1 MRPTASRPRIVVR
14 GPPGVIVQILGIVNL
29 TRDSFSD
36 GGRFVEP
43 DAALEHARRLRADGA
58 DIIDLGAE
66 STHPDA
72 EHVPADAEIER
83 LSPIVS
89 ALKRDGAFVSVDTYK
104 PLVMRAV
111 LALGADLINDVRG
124 LREPGAIDALRA
136 ADCRIIL
143 MHSSAAGPRAER
155 VDVSPLEIVDRVRA
169 FFEERIATLTTAG
182 IARERLILDPGMGF
196 FLGRD
201 PLVSLTMLRDL
212 HRLRA
217 LKLPICL
224 STSRKSFIGTVLAD
238 AGSPRPVEQ
247 RAAGTLATEL
257 WAAVQGVEYIRTHDA
272 GALRDAWRLWRAID
286 EA

>member
-36 GGRFVEP
+36 GGRFIEP
-43 DAALEHARRLRADGA
+43 AAAFEHARRLRADGA
-58 DIIDLGAE
+58 DIVDLGAE
-66 STHPDA
+66 STHPEA
-72 EHVPADAEIER
+72 ERVSADEEIER
-83 LSPIVS
+83 LSPVVS
-89 ALKRDGAFVSVDTYK
+89 ALKRDGALVSVDTYK
-104 PLVMRAV
+104 PPVMRAV

-143 MHSSAAGPRAER
+143 MHSTAAGPRAER
-155 VDVSPLEIVDRVRA
+155 VDISPLEIVDRVRA
-169 FFEERIATLTTAG
+169 FFEERIATLTKAG
-182 IARERLILDPGMGF
+182 IARERLILDPGMGL

-212 HRLRA
+212 HCLRTF
-217 LKLPICL
+217 KLPICL
-224 STSRKSFIGTVLAD
+224 STSRKSFIGAVLAD
-238 AGSPRPVEQ
+238 AGVPRPVEQ

-257 WAAVQGVEYIRTHDA
+257 WAAAQGVEYIRTHDA
-272 GALRDAWRLWRAID
+272 RALGDAWRLWRAID